1 MNCEKCH
8 ELLSDFLD
16 GTLPAAERAAVSS
29 HLATCRVCAAAHAD
43 VSAISAAARSLHDH
57 TVAPPSSRA
66 LWLRIS
72 NTVEAER
79 AEQLRAQA
87 RAVVAEARRRESFV
101 ARTLNKRWTLS
112 LPQLATAVVVLVVGV
127 SAATVFGVRGLRV
140 PEQPAPQPALA
151 RREFNDQEL
160 DLLMQRIQQRKA
172 RWNPRMRESF
182 ERNLQVIDAAL
193 TDSLQQLDQS
203 PHDVVSE
210 DARDAALRNK
220 KALLREFSDL

>member
-16 GTLPAAERAAVSS
+16 GTLTGEARAAVSG
-29 HLATCRVCAAAHAD
+29 HLATCRTCAAARDD

-66 LWLRIS
+66 LWLRIN
-72 NTVEAER
+72 NTIEAER

-87 RAVVAEARRRESFV
+87 RAVVAEARRRETFV
-101 ARTLNKRWTLS
+101 ERMLNKRWTLT
-112 LPQLATAVVVLVVGV
+112 LPQMAAAIVALVVGV
-127 SAATVFGVRGLRV
+127 ATFTVFGVRGLRSTERPV
-140 PEQPAPQPALA
+140 APQVTE
-151 RREFNDQEL
+151 RRNIEDQEL
-160 DLLMQRIQQRKA
+160 NFLMQRIEQRKS

-193 TDSLQQLDQS
+193 SDSLQHLDQS

-210 DARDAALRNK
+210 DALDAAMRNK
-220 KALLREFSDL
+220 KELLREFSRL